1 MAIEI
6 EDGDRVLRLPE
17 ILALTGLSRAS
28 IYNLI
33 GAGTFPVP
41 LKLGPQAVG
50 WLQSEV
56 RGWLATRERSVSGPG
71 GRPLKGQRAP
81 VERRLAGV

>member
-28 IYNLI
+28 IYNLV

-56 RGWLATRERSVSGPG
+56 RGWLATRERSVAGP
-71 GRPLKGQRAP
+71 REQPLKGPRARAEQRLSGA
-81 VERRLAGV
+81 